1 MQHLFSINR
10 IKAEAPAIAT
20 FAIIGLICSIA
31 FYPFFRWGV
40 FLLFPLLAV
49 IFMILRYFKVSYFGR
64 QCFLYMDDTGIKYCF
79 TIYQRPVFIAW
90 DQIERIN
97 YQLYEINIRI
107 RNTGEV
113 ISLQIGYLNHPE
125 EFEEIKSILDARMI

>member
-20 FAIIGLICSIA
+20 FAIIGLIGSIA

-40 FLLFPLLAV
+40 FLLFPLMALIYF
-49 IFMILRYFKVSYFGR
+49 IFRTYRISYFSR
-64 QCFLYMDDTGIKYCF
+64 QCFLFIDDSGIKYCL
-79 TIYQRPVFIAW
+79 TIFQKPVFIAW
-90 DQIERIN
+90 EQIERIN

-107 RNTGEV
+107 KNTGEV
-113 ISLQIGYLNHPE
+113 ISIQIGYLNDPAD
-125 EFEEIKSILDARMI
+125 FEEIKGILDARMI